1 MVIKRQCGKVGLSE
15 YFSRV
20 KISLLKQPIRAQHRQ
35 AGARRAIMNI
45 YQWYR
50 KDMALPV
57 R

>member
-1 MVIKRQCGKVGLSE
+1 MSE

-20 KISLLKQPIRAQHRQ
+20 KISLLKQPTRAQHLQ
-35 AGARRAIMNI
+35 AGARRAAMNI

-50 KDMALPV
+50 KDMALAV

>member
-1 MVIKRQCGKVGLSE
+1 MSE

-20 KISLLKQPIRAQHRQ
+20 KISLLKQPTRAQHRQ
-35 AGARRAIMNI
+35 AGARRAAMNI

-50 KDMALPV
+50 KDMALAV